1 VDLKIYGNKSWK
13 RSKQHLF
20 FCLESQWKNG
30 IFFISTAVGF
40 LPSSVF
46 LKKNVMISKNCLIH
60 FDAII
65 MKSLK
70 SSLNGEYWNFQLTI
84 NPMANITVSC
94 TDCTR

>member
-1 VDLKIYGNKSWK
+1 MATNPGRNPSNTCFFVWK
-13 RSKQHLF
+13 A
-20 FCLESQWKNG
+20 NG
-30 IFFISTAVGF
+30 KWDILHINCCRIS
-40 LPSSVF
+40 SIKCF

-60 FDAII
+60 FDAIM